1 MKFEPTYHYAKTHEW
16 AKEESEGIRVGISD
30 YAQDSLGDIVYVE
43 LPAPGRQVRQGEAV
57 AVIESVK
64 TASDIYAPLSGEI
77 TAVNPD
83 LAATPELVN
92 QDPFGAGWL
101 FLIQPQ
107 APQELTQLMS
117 AADYQSQVESH

>member
-1 MKFEPTYHYAKTHEW
+1 MKLEPTYNYAKTHEW
-16 AKEESEGIRVGISD
+16 AKEEPEGIRVGISD
-30 YAQDSLGDIVYVE
+30 YAQESLGDIVYVE
-43 LPAPGRQVRQGEAV
+43 LPNPGRQVKKGEAV

-64 TASDIYAPLSGEI
+64 TASDIYAPVSGEI

-83 LAATPELVN
+83 LSATPELVN

-101 FLIQPQ
+101 FLIKPQ
-107 APQELTQLMS
+107 VPEELTQLMS